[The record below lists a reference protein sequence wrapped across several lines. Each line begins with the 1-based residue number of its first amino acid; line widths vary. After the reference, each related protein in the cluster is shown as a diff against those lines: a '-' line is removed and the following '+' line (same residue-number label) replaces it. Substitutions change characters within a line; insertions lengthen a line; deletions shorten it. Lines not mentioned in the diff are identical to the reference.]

1 MIRELADLIVYNWMG
16 LDSATRIGE
25 SVHFF
30 IYDVT
35 KILILLSIMIFFISI
50 IRSFFS
56 PEKTKNILSH
66 KNKYVGNFVAS
77 VMGVVSPFCSCSTV
91 PIFIGFVE
99 AGVPLGVTFSFLIT
113 SPIVNEIALV
123 MLYSLF
129 GWKIGTL
136 YLISGMAVGIV
147 GGIVIGALGLEDEV
161 EEYVYQIEADGNNIE
176 DDKMSWSER
185 IDYAKREVKDI
196 VSRIWK
202 YVIIGIGIGAL
213 IHGYAPANLLA
224 KYAGNSNPLA
234 VFIGVGLG
242 IPLYSNAA
250 GTIPIAEALLNKG
263 VALGTTLSFMMA
275 TVALSLPQTV
285 ILRKVIKPKLIGIFI
300 AVVGTAI
307 IGVGYMFNFVDLT
320 FNLAM

>member
-1 MIRELADLIVYNWMG
+1 MIEALADLVVYNWMG
-16 LDSATRIGE
+16 FDSATRLGG

-30 IYDVT
+30 VYDVA

-50 IRSFFS
+50 VRSFFS
-56 PEKTKNILSH
+56 PEKTKEVLSH

-136 YLISGMAVGIV
+136 YLISGMTVGIV
-147 GGIVIGALGLEDEV
+147 GGIVIGWLGLEDQV
-161 EEYVYQIEADGNNIE
+161 EEYVYQVEI
-176 DDKMSWSER
+176 DDVDEEEGMSWEQR
-185 IDYAKREVKDI
+185 INYAKEEVKDI

-202 YVIIGIGIGAL
+202 YVIIGIGIGAV
-213 IHGYAPANLLA
+213 IHGYAPAKLLA
-224 KYAGNSNPLA
+224 KYAGQGNPWA
-234 VFIGVGLG
+234 VLLGVGFG

-275 TVALSLPQTV
+275 TVALSLPQMV
-285 ILRKVIKPKLIGIFI
+285 ILRKVIKPKLIAIFI

-307 IGVGYMFNFVDLT
+307 VGVGYMFNFVDLA
-320 FNLAM
+320 FNIAM

>member
-1 MIRELADLIVYNWMG
+1 MIKALADLIVYNWMG
-16 LDSATRIGE
+16 FDSATRLGE
-25 SVHFF
+25 SIHFF
-30 IYDVT
+30 VYDVT
-35 KILILLSIMIFFISI
+35 KILVLLSIMIFFISL

-56 PEKTKNILSH
+56 PEKTSQVLSH

-136 YLISGMAVGIV
+136 YLVSGMAVGII

-161 EEYVYQIEADGNNIE
+161 EEYVYQVESDGV
-176 DDKMSWSER
+176 SEEEEMTWEQR
-185 IDYAKREVKDI
+185 INYAKAEVKDI

-202 YVIIGIGIGAL
+202 YVIIGIGIGAV
-213 IHGYAPANLLA
+213 IHGYAPAELLA
-224 KYAGNSNPLA
+224 KYAGQGNPWA
-234 VFIGVGLG
+234 VLMGVGFG

-275 TVALSLPQTV
+275 TVALSLPQMV
-285 ILRKVIKPKLIGIFI
+285 ILRKVIKPKLIAIFI
-300 AVVGTAI
+300 AVVGSAI
-307 IGVGYMFNFVDLT
+307 VGVGYMFNFVDLA
-320 FNLAM
+320 FNIAM

>member
-1 MIRELADLIVYNWMG
+1 MIKALADLIVYNWLG
-16 LDSATRIGE
+16 FDQATRLGE

-30 IYDVT
+30 VYDTT
-35 KILILLSIMIFFISI
+35 KILFLLSVMIFFISI
-50 IRSFFS
+50 VRSFFS
-56 PEKTKNILSH
+56 PEKTREVLSH

-99 AGVPLGVTFSFLIT
+99 AGIPLGVTFSFLIT

-136 YLISGMAVGIV
+136 YLVSGMAVGIV
-147 GGIVIGALGLEDEV
+147 GGIVIGILGLEDEV
-161 EEYVYQIEADGNNIE
+161 EEYVYQIEADGDNTE
-176 DDKMSWSER
+176 EEEMSWEER
-185 IDYAKREVKDI
+185 IEYAKGEVKDI

-213 IHGYAPANLLA
+213 IHGYAPAKLLA
-224 KYAGNSNPLA
+224 QYAGQNNPLA
-234 VFIGVGLG
+234 VLIGVGLG

-275 TVALSLPQTV
+275 TVALSIPQMV

-300 AVVGTAI
+300 AVVGAAI
-307 IGVGYMFNFVDLT
+307 VGVGYMFNFVDLA
-320 FNLAM
+320 FNIAM